1 MIKREQDN
9 TQIVMEKAIIRHRVA
24 IAGRV
29 MNAQTQQAIAGAQIT
44 LSEIPDKYRSI
55 LKLKAMQ
62 YRAESWEKMR
72 PDRTYADQDGYYFFR
87 NLPVGDYTLVASFP
101 KAGTRYGSA
110 TQSVTVVAGSETS
123 GVIHVDLCLSPT
135 GVQGK
140 ITAPENE
147 KFIAKVRIQ
156 GQNEYA
162 LTNGD
167 GEYLL
172 TGVEASSQEVTLVIS
187 ASGYELNLSPELYPP
202 KISLLQGQV
211 LTEQN
216 FHLKRKAV
224 TNGISTSANR
234 SPP

>member
-1 MIKREQDN
+1 MVKSEQAT
-9 TQIVMEKAIIRHRVA
+9 TQAVTEKAIIRHRVA

-29 MNAQTQQAIAGAQIT
+29 IDAKTQQAIAGAQIT
-44 LSEIPDKYRSI
+44 LSEMPDKYRSI

-62 YRAESWEKMR
+62 YRVESWERMR
-72 PDRTYADQDGYYFFR
+72 PDRTYSDQDGYYFFR
-87 NLPVGDYTLVASFP
+87 DLPAGDYTLVASLP
-101 KAGTRYGSA
+101 KAGTRYSSA
-110 TQSVTVVAGSETS
+110 TQSVTIAAGSETN
-123 GVIHVDLCLSPT
+123 GVIHIDLFLSPT

-147 KFIAKVRIQ
+147 KLIAKVRIQ

-172 TGVEASSQEVTLVIS
+172 TGVEASPQAVVLVIS
-187 ASGYELNLSPELYPP
+187 ASGYELNLSPDLYPP
-202 KISLLQGQV
+202 KISLVQGQV

-216 FHLKRKAV
+216 FQLKRKSV
-224 TNGISTSANR
+224 TNGISASANR

>member
-1 MIKREQDN
+1 MVKSEQAT
-9 TQIVMEKAIIRHRVA
+9 TQAVTEKAVICHRVA

-29 MNAQTQQAIAGAQIT
+29 INAQTQQAITNAQVT
-44 LSEIPDKYRSI
+44 FSEMPDKYRSI

-62 YRAESWEKMR
+62 YGVESWEKIR
-72 PDRTYADQDGYYFFR
+72 PDRTYSDQKGYYFFR
-87 NLPVGDYTLVASFP
+87 DLPAGDYRLVDSLP
-101 KAGTRYGSA
+101 NTGTRYGSA
-110 TQSVTVVAGSETS
+110 NQTVTSAGDSGKT
-123 GVIHVDLCLSPT
+123 GVIHIDLCLSPT

>member
-1 MIKREQDN
+1 MVKSEQAT
-9 TQIVMEKAIIRHRVA
+9 TQAVTEKAVIRHRVA
-24 IAGRV
+24 IAGQV
-29 MNAQTQQAIAGAQIT
+29 IDAQTQQAIANAQIN
-44 LSEIPDKYRSI
+44 LSEMPDKYHSI

-62 YRAESWEKMR
+62 YGVESWERIR
-72 PDRTYADQDGYYFFR
+72 PDRTYSDQRGYYFFR
-87 NLPVGDYTLVASFP
+87 DLPAGNYKLVASLP
-101 KAGTRYGSA
+101 NAGTRYSSA
-110 TQSVTVVAGSETS
+110 SQTVTIAEASETS
-123 GVIHVDLCLSPT
+123 GVIYIDLFLSPT
-135 GVQGK
+135 GVKGK

-172 TGVEASSQEVTLVIS
+172 TGVEASPQEVILVIS
-187 ASGYELNLSPELYPP
+187 VSGYELNLSPDLYPP

-216 FHLKRKAV
+216 FQLKRKSIS
-224 TNGISTSANR
+224 NGISASANR

>member
-1 MIKREQDN
+1 MVKREQTI
-9 TQIVMEKAIIRHRVA
+9 TQALTENAIIRHRVA

-29 MNAQTQQAIAGAQIT
+29 INAQTQQAIAGAQIK
-44 LSEIPDKYRSI
+44 LSEMPDKYRSI

-62 YRAESWEKMR
+62 YGVESWERMR
-72 PDRTYADQDGYYFFR
+72 PDSTSSDQDGYYFFR
-87 NLPVGDYTLVASFP
+87 DLPAGDYTLVASLP
-101 KAGTRYGSA
+101 KSGTRYSSA
-110 TQSVTVVAGSETS
+110 PQSVTIAASSETN
-123 GVIHVDLCLSPT
+123 GVIQVDLSLLPT

-172 TGVEASSQEVTLVIS
+172 TGVEASQQEVILVIS
-187 ASGYELNLSPELYPP
+187 ASGYELNLSPDLYPP

-216 FHLKRKAV
+216 FQLKRKSIS
-224 TNGISTSANR
+224 NGTSASANR

>member
-1 MIKREQDN
+1 MVKSEQAN
-9 TQIVMEKAIIRHRVA
+9 TQSVTKETIIRHRVA

-29 MNAQTQQAIAGAQIT
+29 IDAKTQQAIVDAQIT
-44 LSEIPDKYRSI
+44 LSEMPDKYRSI

-62 YRAESWEKMR
+62 YGVGSWEKIR
-72 PDRTYADQDGYYFFR
+72 PDRTSSDQNGYYFFR
-87 NLPVGDYTLVASFP
+87 DLPAGDYRLVAFLP

-110 TQSVTVVAGSETS
+110 NQTVTIAASSESS
-123 GVIHVDLCLSPT
+123 GVMPIDLFLSPT
-135 GVQGK
+135 GLQGK

-147 KFIAKVRIQ
+147 KFIAKVQIQ
-156 GQNEYA
+156 GQNTYA

-172 TGVEASSQEVTLVIS
+172 TGVEASPQAVLLVIS
-187 ASGYELNLSPELYPP
+187 ASGYELNPSPDLYPP

-216 FHLKRKAV
+216 FQLKRKSV
-224 TNGISTSANR
+224 SNGISASANR